1 VGKKKKGLPLMKFY
15 LVRFQGGA
23 VLTVAAINP
32 QHAETLAYE
41 ELRSLRVPLQY
52 IDSIQETDLHKK
64 KMS

>member
-1 VGKKKKGLPLMKFY
+1 MKFY